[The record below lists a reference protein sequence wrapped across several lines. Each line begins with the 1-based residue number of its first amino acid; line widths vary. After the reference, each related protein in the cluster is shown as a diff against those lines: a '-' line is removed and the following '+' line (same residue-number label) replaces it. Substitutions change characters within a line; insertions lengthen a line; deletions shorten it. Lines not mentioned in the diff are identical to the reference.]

1 MPICHRYK
9 SLVCAHVDEIE
20 WFFGHNLTLM
30 QTPICLCTWISCSKT
45 YSNPFAMIKHV
56 FIFKSILWRRN
67 DQSRWQIESACPF
80 VDFIKNTHTLNS
92 YTHTKNT
99 HLMKPDFLLRTNN
112 TSILSFL
119 SECFTKNKNKNTQKQ
134 QHPFSLLINDFN
146 RSCHSQYS
154 HSRSLPKLSSQD
166 EEGGAGLGFP
176 SGGPA
181 HFEPIPHDHDFW

>member
-1 MPICHRYK
+1 M
-9 SLVCAHVDEIE
+9 SL
-20 WFFGHNLTLM
+20 FL
-30 QTPICLCTWISCSKT
+30 
-45 YSNPFAMIKHV
+45 NPFFDVATINLADKLKVHAPLW
-56 FIFKSILWRRN
+56 ILL
-67 DQSRWQIESACPF
+67 
-80 VDFIKNTHTLNS
+80 KTHTLNS